1 MDGGLR
7 RKDVERTQAGYSPP
21 KANREEVEKLKE
33 LYRKKY
39 PEEFSPRKTLRK
51 GFPHPD
57 KNAHA

>member
-1 MDGGLR
+1 MENCGGKMSKELKR
-7 RKDVERTQAGYSPP
+7 AYSPP

-39 PEEFSPRKTLRK
+39 PEEFPPRKTLRK

-57 KNAHA
+57 KNAHS